1 MILLQSSAW
10 PDSTSSLDLAR
21 LSETATGSLADIAS
35 RLGFAQQA
43 AEFVGPL
50 EQHTAGRNFAGLGA
64 IAAAEVTLARVVE
77 PHLDALAILAQAR
90 IDQAGT
96 TDDGAARTNA
106 APLDTDGTVHTSLE
120 PSDASTWGVFAAEAP
135 GLQLQATQHDDGWR
149 LTGTKPW
156 CSLASQLSNA
166 LVTAHT
172 APGERRLFAVG
183 LTDPGVTPDD
193 SAWLARGLPLIPS
206 APVGFDAVAAT
217 PVGADGWYLR
227 RPGFAWG
234 GIGVAACWWGGA
246 IPLVDRLLAA
256 ARARPDA
263 ELLLR
268 TLGAA
273 AIDLSMAEN
282 AVAEAAR
289 AIEHGHA
296 DGADGSRLA
305 QRVRSTVRGRVDA
318 IRAATLAAL
327 GPAPLTTEPAYLSR
341 LSDLELYVQQDHGDR
356 DLARFGRM
364 LVEAD

>member
-1 MILLQSSAW
+1 MILLQSTAW
-10 PDSTSSLDLAR
+10 PDSTSSLDLGR
-21 LSETATGSLADIAS
+21 VSENAAGSLTDIAS
-35 RLGFAQQA
+35 RLAFARET
-43 AEFVGPL
+43 AELVGPL
-50 EQHTAGRNFAGLGA
+50 QQHTAGRTFAGLGV

-77 PHLDALAILAQAR
+77 PHLDALAILAQA
-90 IDQAGT
+90 GT
-96 TDDGAARTNA
+96 ALESLDAA
-106 APLDTDGTVHTSLE
+106 
-120 PSDASTWGVFAAEAP
+120 TWGVFAAEAP
-135 GLQLQATQHDDGWR
+135 GRRLQATRVGDGWQ

-156 CSLASQLSNA
+156 CSLASQLSHA

-172 APGERRLFAVG
+172 APGERRLFAVA
-183 LTDPGVTPDD
+183 LTDAGVTTDD

-206 APVGFDAVAAT
+206 APVDFEAVPAT

-246 IPLVDRLLAA
+246 IPLVDRLLSA
-256 ARARPDA
+256 ARERPDA

-273 AIDLSMAEN
+273 AIDLSIAEN

-289 AIEHGHA
+289 VIEHGHA
-296 DGADGSRLA
+296 DGAVGSRLA

-318 IRAATLAAL
+318 IRAAVLAAL
-327 GPAPLTTEPAYLSR
+327 GPAPLTTEPDYLSR